1 MRKALFVLG
10 GFCGF
15 ISPITFLFYLYH
27 LPGAKVLDTI
37 ALSSLALFF
46 PMLAYYLY
54 KKQ

>member
-27 LPGAKVLDTI
+27 LPGAKVLDTV

-46 PMLAYYLY
+46 PMLAYYWY